1 MYNTGSELEGT
12 PRALGDNDVSVC
24 IHQLQQMYYP
34 GGDADNEGGHMCVEK
49 GSVQEPSILS
59 AQFCCEP
66 KTALKNKVCYR
77 GGGKSISSFTRKE
90 KMAGARKHVQNERW
104 KGT

>member
-49 GSVQEPSILS
+49 GSLQEPSILS
-59 AQFCCEP
+59 VQFCC
-66 KTALKNKVCYR
+66 
-77 GGGKSISSFTRKE
+77 
-90 KMAGARKHVQNERW
+90 
-104 KGT
+104 